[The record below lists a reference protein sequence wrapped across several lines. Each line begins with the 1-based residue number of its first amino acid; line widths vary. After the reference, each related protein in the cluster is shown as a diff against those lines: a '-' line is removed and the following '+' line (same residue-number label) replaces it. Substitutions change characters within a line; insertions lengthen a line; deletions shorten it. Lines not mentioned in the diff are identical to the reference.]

1 MAAKR
6 PSSGGQGP
14 QHRPNGTSTCA
25 MAAAAW
31 AVEGVNALKTHY
43 GAHQRCSLDCS
54 YHQRVRLLR
63 ISQAKGQTHL
73 QHFKCL
79 RHKNAL
85 STVKYVNIA
94 LIKGLWNCKMPRKGY
109 DPEPVL
115 IGEWGGVVVMEG
127 GLWVV
132 SGGVALVLGG
142 WGGGGGVTAT
152 TGVSPA
158 WGGPSH
164 ADLRLLHSNALT
176 VMNRKGLFMHI
187 KCYLLSYSQL

>member
-1 MAAKR
+1 MYNGCG
-6 PSSGGQGP
+6 SVGSGG
-14 QHRPNGTSTCA
+14 
-25 MAAAAW
+25 
-31 AVEGVNALKTHY
+31 VNILKTHHGVY
-43 GAHQRCSLDCS
+43 QCGSLDYS
-54 YHQRVRLLR
+54 YHQRVQLLR

-79 RHKNAL
+79 WHKNAL

-94 LIKGLWNCKMPRKGY
+94 LIKGLWNRKMPRKGY

-115 IGEWGGVVVMEG
+115 IGEWGRGRKRWWWWESW
-127 GLWVV
+127 GL
-132 SGGVALVLGG
+132 SC
-142 WGGGGGVTAT
+142 GGGGSRGVTAT

-187 KCYLLSYSQL
+187 KCYLLSHSQL

>member
-14 QHRPNGTSTCA
+14 QRRPNGTSTCA

-31 AVEGVNALKTHY
+31 VVEGVYVLKTHY
-43 GAHQRCSLDCS
+43 STHQRCSLDYS

-115 IGEWGGVVVMEG
+115 IGEWEEG
-127 GLWVV
+127 GRKRRWWREGCGLRVV
-132 SGGVALVLGG
+132 LVLGV
-142 WGGGGGVTAT
+142 GGGGIEEWQLPQAFLL
-152 TGVSPA
+152 PEE
-158 WGGPSH
+158 
-164 ADLRLLHSNALT
+164 DLHMLT
-176 VMNRKGLFMHI
+176 SASCTPTLW
-187 KCYLLSYSQL
+187 Q

>member
-1 MAAKR
+1 M
-6 PSSGGQGP
+6 SGL
-14 QHRPNGTSTCA
+14 
-25 MAAAAW
+25 AW
-31 AVEGVNALKTHY
+31 AMEGVNILKTHY
-43 GAHQRCSLDCS
+43 GAYQCGSLDYS

-85 STVKYVNIA
+85 SAVKYVNIA
-94 LIKGLWNCKMPRKGY
+94 LIKGLWNLKMPRKGY

-115 IGEWGGVVVMEG
+115 IGEGGRGEEEEVMEG
-127 GLWVV
+127 GL
-132 SGGVALVLGG
+132 GVELWWW
-142 WGGGGGVTAT
+142 WGVRGVTAT
-152 TGVSPA
+152 TGISPA

-187 KCYLLSYSQL
+187 KCYLLSHSQL

>member
-14 QHRPNGTSTCA
+14 NHRPNGTCTCA
-25 MAAAAW
+25 TAAAVW
-31 AVEGVNALKTHY
+31 AAEGVNILKTHY
-43 GAHQRCSLDCS
+43 GAYQRGSLDYS

-85 STVKYVNIA
+85 STVEYVNIA
-94 LIKGLWNCKMPRKGY
+94 LIKGLWNRKMPRKGY

-115 IGEWGGVVVMEG
+115 IGEWGGGREG
-127 GLWVV
+127 DGGRAGGWVV
-132 SGGVALVLGG
+132 AVVEEG

-187 KCYLLSYSQL
+187 KCYLLSHSQL

>member
-6 PSSGGQGP
+6 LSSGGQGP
-14 QHRPNGTSTCA
+14 HHSPNGTSTCA

-31 AVEGVNALKTHY
+31 AVEGVNTLKTHY
-43 GAHQRCSLDCS
+43 GAYQRCSLDYS

-109 DPEPVL
+109 DLEPVL
-115 IGEWGGVVVMEG
+115 IGEWGEWGLGVGRG
-127 GLWVV
+127 GRAVGSEWWW
-132 SGGVALVLGG
+132 
-142 WGGGGGVTAT
+142 WGGGRGVTAT